1 MTQGAIALTSV
12 PRDEVVA
19 IKALLGQAVSTLRV
33 LTILIGS
40 PKDSPKENATKMV
53 GLLAV
58 WPDIADEFADVV
70 LQRTTIPNNA
80 GQTTHKLIRRIADI
94 TLEPLKAAFDVL
106 RDRYKD
112 SPIVV
117 TTNDELKTK
126 ILSTVQFP
134 TPEGLVDSFTRAVDR
149 EADGYPGGAQ
159 IVESVRNV
167 RRAYLEAIAR
177 IVLWGTSK
185 DPLKANEDARPA
197 YDEIMKEVR
206 V

>member
-12 PRDEVVA
+12 PRDEIVA

-58 WPDIADEFADVV
+58 WPDIADKFADVV
-70 LQRTTIPNNA
+70 LQRTTVPNNA
-80 GQTTHKLIRRIADI
+80 GQTTHKLMRRIADI

-126 ILSTVQFP
+126 ILS
-134 TPEGLVDSFTRAVDR
+134 A
-149 EADGYPGGAQ
+149 
-159 IVESVRNV
+159 
-167 RRAYLEAIAR
+167 
-177 IVLWGTSK
+177 
-185 DPLKANEDARPA
+185 
-197 YDEIMKEVR
+197 
-206 V
+206 

>member
-1 MTQGAIALTSV
+1 MTQGAIVLTSV
-12 PRDEVVA
+12 PRDEIVA

-70 LQRTTIPNNA
+70 LQRTTVPNNA
-80 GQTTHKLIRRIADI
+80 GQTTHKLMRRIADI

-126 ILSTVQFP
+126 ILSAQFP
-134 TPEGLVDSFTRAVDR
+134 TPEGLVEPFVDR
-149 EADGYPGGAQ
+149 ETDGYPEATSGVQ
-159 IVESVRNV
+159 TVESVRNV

-177 IVLWGTSK
+177 VVLWGTSK

-206 V
+206 I

>member
-1 MTQGAIALTSV
+1 MTQSAIALTSV
-12 PRDEVVA
+12 PRDEVLA
-19 IKALLGQAVSTLRV
+19 IKTLLGQAVSTLRV

-58 WPDIADEFADVV
+58 WPDIADELADVV

-80 GQTTHKLIRRIADI
+80 GQTTHKLMRRIADI

-106 RDRYKD
+106 RERYKD

-117 TTNDELKTK
+117 TTNDELKSK
-126 ILSTVQFP
+126 ILSTAQFP
-134 TPEGLVDSFTRAVDR
+134 TPDGLAESSEAVSGIQTVD
-149 EADGYPGGAQ
+149 
-159 IVESVRNV
+159 SVRNV

-177 IVLWGTSK
+177 VILWGTSK
-185 DPLKANEDARPA
+185 DPLKANEDARP
-197 YDEIMKEVR
+197 EIGRAHV
-206 V
+206 